1 MKRKNYKESSA
12 KHWKNAKLLKTMLK
26 LVKMKDKK

>member
-1 MKRKNYKESSA
+1 MKRKNYSVSS
-12 KHWKNAKLLKTMLK
+12 AKLLKNVKSLRIMLK

>member
-1 MKRKNYKESSA
+1 MKRKNFNVSSA
-12 KHWKNAKLLKTMLK
+12 KHLKNVRSHRIMLK